1 MLLFLVS
8 FEIDARDITGN
19 ETFTNLTIESGDT
32 WTVTGSGTVTITVE
46 NNLTIESGGK
56 LTYKRGSGLEKLIIN
71 VGNNATINGEVDLKG
86 KDRDTN
92 IYEGS
97 SNITSD
103 NGKKIIL
110 NVTKDVNVAGQIFT
124 NGGKGGIKQY
134 SGYHQYPF
142 GFSAGNGGEINLI
155 TKEGNLY
162 VGGNLSATGG
172 NGAYTYGGGAGGNG
186 GNISLKAEQGN
197 TYISANISAKGG
209 AGGDGNYGG
218 AGGNGGNI
226 EIYVKYLKLY
236 SNIYTSAHGGKGG
249 DGIYND
255 SSLGATG
262 SIKIYYGYGDKFD
275 VVIPYTSNDYY
286 YRDNLIDKM
295 KEEEQFKW
303 LTNGKEYVLSDI
315 EFLYSGQQYYK
326 YISCNIRIKNPFT
339 IHKDQNIPNVENMVL
354 NIKNKEE
361 AVDEPILYTNSS
373 ICTWSGAIDSQEENG
388 IPSSGINGYKIIL
401 FNNQNNKIG
410 EKYIKT
416 LDSLT
421 TEIENINY
429 LKNQINLLSDEISS
443 LTGEINNLTERMKG
457 CRDSRVIRDL
467 QEEQEELLGKREA
480 LTKKLQP
487 LIIEKE
493 ELISNGSTL
502 EEEQARLINE
512 RITISSKYK
521 GAGDKKRIDLAEVV
535 VDEQYLID
543 NKLKDGKYKVKI
555 EVWDNAGNTNSVR
568 NTSSIEKE
576 FVLDTVAPNN
586 PTYDADTPI
595 INTEGI
601 TINWEASDNEGGSGI
616 GGKNY
621 CYEVGFYEGEVN
633 DFENYSGEKTES
645 EISNK
650 DETAA
655 NYSITE
661 YNKQITYRVR
671 AWDKAGNHSKWVIG
685 EAVTPPA
692 PGDINNI
699 ITGGVDLNYIDA
711 EHEEYYAEIEIPS
724 LGEQVEEYKVIREEY
739 DTDENLVNTVETDWF
754 RSDEIEEGE
763 EREGYVINKEVDSD
777 GNTIYILKDQGI
789 GGSDLKAH
797 GDYIYSISTRS
808 QPYENSSG
816 EEKYNIV
823 DAQEYPKI
831 RIANNPPEHQG
842 GISPHGSSKEPEL
855 FNDNS
860 VKFIVDSFI
869 DRDND
874 QLDLDDYTFV
884 LQYKDAYGIWRAA
897 NLLSKSE
904 NNNKVS
910 IMTTELAEG
919 EYRWQVQVSDTL
931 DTTIVPGVEE
941 YYYFEVDRTAPEA
954 PGFDLSTNNISSAG
968 TVNIDDGIVYINN
981 QSITLENSGIDAS
994 SDVMELRVYEKIGDN
1009 AATLLTTAEP
1019 DENINSTF
1027 ATEGQRKLIITGVDA
1042 AGNEGDLESKSRKLT
1057 VIYDGQ
1063 APTNPGDYSYTGGDG
1078 AVTVDWSDYT
1088 ATDNGASGID
1098 HYKLEYKRFDQTESK
1113 WIAVQGEISAS
1124 DARYTITGLNDNEAV
1139 EVRIKTVDKAGNES
1153 AWFGKDET
1161 GYSLAGEVSILED
1174 SINSYSYQEN
1184 QDGSYNHQ
1192 VRLKWNSVVAAD
1204 LMVKWQRVNGDETN
1218 SMQDSGWIDNR
1229 VDYTIDVDPHGSYKA
1244 WVVSRNTQGEENE
1257 ITDEDKYTFSISN
1270 NKPLAPE
1277 VNYED
1282 YQYIGDSVTL
1292 RTAGANDPD
1301 MEDTLIYYF
1310 TIQDQAGEKIISR
1323 EVVNNYPYQF
1333 TVNNLTEGESYNWW
1347 VEAQDQYMEST
1358 DYVKSEVVTSTVDTT
1373 APVVS
1378 VTDENTEYLADLE
1391 VEIGVSDKI
1400 SGIKEI
1406 KYYWNEEDNPTTI
1419 NLGAGIYQKDISIEA
1434 LHGNNIL
1441 YLQAVDHAGN
1451 ETNLLSRRY
1460 LIDKTKPQIE
1470 DFSLAGQLVDG
1481 QYYTT
1486 NSNSLYGSWEFIEPE
1501 TGIDY
1506 YKYAVI
1512 TKDEVSQI
1520 DSLAIDRFVTV
1531 DTNEME
1537 GDFDQVI
1544 EISLEEGREY
1554 YLVIEGVNKVGRSSG
1569 LIISKN
1575 GVVIDSKPPV
1585 ITDIQLD
1592 NVVDYGSKV
1601 YLNDLAGLS
1610 MSADISDT
1618 GSGIAQTGYA
1628 LAKDINQLE
1637 TVVWYTSLA
1646 ELKNLAQVEDGESYY
1661 LAIKAKD
1668 KLGQE
1673 MIEYSKPIIIDQTA
1687 PEINKLI
1694 AGNELEID
1702 SPSDLYEVKPG
1713 YKIPITLEISD
1724 ESDLANITYSIGRS
1738 PGDNSVSNE
1747 IYPDKNGWI
1756 ELDTNLIQQFI
1767 IDEELSDGTYY
1778 LNIKVKNKAN
1788 LVTEFSS
1795 NPIKVNS
1802 NIQPRPE
1809 VIDDG
1814 AFTANNKELHFSW
1827 NFTDTPDEVVAYEY
1841 QIVDKESNLVK
1852 NWQQVAIQTAGN
1864 SQSLI
1869 VENLDLEDNM
1879 KYFIKVRALYQESSY
1894 SEVGLSDG
1902 IVVDTTVPTGLLID
1916 DGEYIAG
1923 NKLHLKWEAE
1933 DNESPISKYQVKVGT
1948 SPGANDITGDWIE
1961 LDNSGEGIIEG
1972 LELTTN
1978 QVYFT
1983 TLRVLNSAGLIAE
1996 TTSGG
2001 FRVDKTPPPVPM
2013 VLDGGSYNNEKYLAF
2028 DWNWSK
2034 TDSQS
2039 GIKEYQYALLTKRE
2053 VTNNTNWQSAA
2064 LNREVELSE
2073 GLIDGQKYY
2082 LAVKAINGAGMISIG
2097 YSDGMLID
2105 TSKPNP
2111 PEVDDFVD
2119 YQLIDNNSL
2128 SAHFT
2133 ASDDE
2138 SGIDHYEYSIG
2149 TFNNRDLI
2157 ISNKGF
2163 SGEDITEAG
2172 LSLDKG
2178 EIYFTTVKA
2187 INGAGLVSM
2196 ESMSDGIKIIDG
2208 SPEIYNVKD
2217 YGDFTTFADK
2227 IIVSWDYKSS
2237 DVPIDYYEVAVST
2250 SANESNFNWTK
2261 VTKQQLVIT
2270 PELIGLESFEDGMK
2284 YYVYI
2289 RGINRA
2295 GIKTPTSKLGKTD
2308 GIVVD
2313 STPPSKPQIK
2323 HDDDYTTTDFK
2334 IEWKSI
2340 EDDTEIVAYRY
2351 AIGTSRGG
2359 TEITNGWQYV
2369 STNQEIYSRVLKLDL
2384 NHNQRYYLTVQ
2395 SKNIAGLWSE
2405 LGYDDGVIAD
2415 LTSPLIPV
2423 LEYNNNYITSL
2434 EEIRNITW
2442 ESDDPETGITGYRYQ
2457 VVQSKEGLD
2466 WTGIEEYE
2474 TTKKQLTIDI
2484 GNLNLIEDE
2493 KYYVGLQVRNRLG
2506 VWSKTGFSQQ
2516 LTVDTI
2522 LPEIYLENQD
2532 KEMVTNSGQ
2541 IDVPW
2546 QVSEEAIVYYR
2557 VIRPDGSMNPEVGY
2571 HKQDGQSNILYN
2583 YQFDE
2588 LLEGSYKLELYGV
2601 DLAGNTGQKVTQEI
2615 RLNAKPR
2622 INVGSDLAT
2631 FKGRVVDFAAM
2642 VSDPDGEVV
2651 KYIWSFGDGSEVSNQ
2666 KAPAHFYSE
2675 LGSYQVTLT
2684 CIDNDG
2690 GESSDS
2696 LWIEVTNTTE
2706 GSLVMDE
2713 SWFGEMNITGTVIV
2727 PTWIN
2732 LTIEPGTK
2740 ITFPRDTSL
2749 IIYGNLKVEGIDS
2762 KQIIFTTSSIIEE
2775 WEGIKIDSSIS
2786 QISVEESIIENAKR
2800 GITLNES
2807 NGEFNNLTLRNNKV
2821 GIHLINSSPVIQ
2833 YSQILNNELYGI
2845 KEDGDSNPELLGNYF
2860 DGNKAGDY
2868 YDSRLTILIFDELLD
2883 LNR

>member
-1 MLLFLVS
+1 MKCHLKIKIVLALLMLLFLVS

-19 ETFTNLTIESGDT
+19 ETFNNLIISRGSTWRITKNGDVTLTVKGNFIIEEGATLTYNKANKNKFTVTINVSGNTEIYGTIDLAGKDGSKGAGNGHDAGSPGENGGHGKNLTINTREGYFKIQ
-32 WTVTGSGTVTITVE
+32 GKIT
-46 NNLTIESGGK
+46 T
-56 LTYKRGSGLEKLIIN
+56 
-71 VGNNATINGEVDLKG
+71 
-86 KDRDTN
+86 
-92 IYEGS
+92 
-97 SNITSD
+97 
-103 NGKKIIL
+103 
-110 NVTKDVNVAGQIFT
+110 
-124 NGGKGGIKQY
+124 KGG
-134 SGYHQYPF
+134 
-142 GFSAGNGGEINLI
+142 N
-155 TKEGNLY
+155 
-162 VGGNLSATGG
+162 
-172 NGAYTYGGGAGGNG
+172 
-186 GNISLKAEQGN
+186 
-197 TYISANISAKGG
+197 
-209 AGGDGNYGG
+209 
-218 AGGNGGNI
+218 
-226 EIYVKYLKLY
+226 
-236 SNIYTSAHGGKGG
+236 GGKGG
-249 DGIYND
+249 DGDDGSGAHDKDSGGHGGDGGDAGKIKIVAKQFIGNSDSERGAEINSQKGSKGADGWPYYSGSYTATDGIAENPMIIIGYGHTNIWGYRFHVSKMYLVPRKSDSNFIEKNVIAPAERELADVLKEKEYTYTMDLKKNTAFFLYDIYTVHFKVKVNNNIYPD
-255 SSLGATG
+255 ANITKDNLAPNPIRNITIDDKRGSEIFINNPTPTVKWDKVVDAEGQKAMDGTKVPVSGIKNYRFTIYSQRNGSKIYSKNIMQVTGGANYLAERTNYLADGTYQVSLQAWDNADNFNEKARLNFTIDTVDPSTPVLDAPEIGTQSFTINWQASTDNISGVANYEIEFYDEYNNPLLKGEAAATEDMG
-262 SIKIYYGYGDKFD
+262 SYTVTETDYKNNFRPNQKVIYRVRAVDKAGNKSAMDEGSLVTAPATASIKTPISTGGEYGNYYVRVEIPSLEEKADRYRILRKGASQTSFKEVKSWFSITQNEEIFIDRDSLLEKHGKYEYKVETINSAGDQNTIQSSREYSVQIKNNKPQSQGLIAPKSGSKFNDRSKEYSILPFSDGDRDGLDYEFILEYMDANGDWIVSNQLDETTFNKNSDQVSIMAKNLDEGGYRWSVEVDDGYDT
-275 VVIPYTSNDYY
+275 VTTDYY
-286 YRDNLIDKM
+286 YFMTDYTAPKSPDFTLLEANIDSDGIANIDDN
-295 KEEEQFKW
+295 
-303 LTNGKEYVLSDI
+303 V
-315 EFLYSGQQYYK
+315 
-326 YISCNIRIKNPFT
+326 
-339 IHKDQNIPNVENMVL
+339 
-354 NIKNKEE
+354 
-361 AVDEPILYTNSS
+361 LYTNNQSLTLKNIIVANDVEEVRVYEDDRLLTTAVPINQKISNLEVTLNS
-373 ICTWSGAIDSQEENG
+373 IEGRREIRLTAIDDVGNE
-388 IPSSGINGYKIIL
+388 SSA
-401 FNNQNNKIG
+401 
-410 EKYIKT
+410 
-416 LDSLT
+416 
-421 TEIENINY
+421 
-429 LKNQINLLSDEISS
+429 
-443 LTGEINNLTERMKG
+443 
-457 CRDSRVIRDL
+457 RVI
-467 QEEQEELLGKREA
+467 
-480 LTKKLQP
+480 T
-487 LIIEKE
+487 
-493 ELISNGSTL
+493 
-502 EEEQARLINE
+502 
-512 RITISSKYK
+512 TIY
-521 GAGDKKRIDLAEVV
+521 D
-535 VDEQYLID
+535 QQ
-543 NKLKDGKYKVKI
+543 
-555 EVWDNAGNTNSVR
+555 
-568 NTSSIEKE
+568 
-576 FVLDTVAPNN
+576 APNN
-586 PTYDADTPI
+586 PSDFTYKGGL
-595 INTEGI
+595 NSL
-601 TINWEASDNEGGSGI
+601 TINWNQPTDQ
-616 GGKNY
+616 
-621 CYEVGFYEGEVN
+621 GE
-633 DFENYSGEKTES
+633 S
-645 EISNK
+645 
-650 DETAA
+650 
-655 NYSITE
+655 
-661 YNKQITYRVR
+661 
-671 AWDKAGNHSKWVIG
+671 
-685 EAVTPPA
+685 
-692 PGDINNI
+692 
-699 ITGGVDLNYIDA
+699 GVD
-711 EHEEYYAEIEIPS
+711 YY
-724 LGEQVEEYKVIREEY
+724 R
-739 DTDENLVNTVETDWF
+739 
-754 RSDEIEEGE
+754 
-763 EREGYVINKEVDSD
+763 
-777 GNTIYILKDQGI
+777 
-789 GGSDLKAH
+789 
-797 GDYIYSISTRS
+797 
-808 QPYENSSG
+808 
-816 EEKYNIV
+816 
-823 DAQEYPKI
+823 
-831 RIANNPPEHQG
+831 
-842 GISPHGSSKEPEL
+842 
-855 FNDNS
+855 
-860 VKFIVDSFI
+860 
-869 DRDND
+869 
-874 QLDLDDYTFV
+874 
-884 LQYKDAYGIWRAA
+884 
-897 NLLSKSE
+897 
-904 NNNKVS
+904 
-910 IMTTELAEG
+910 
-919 EYRWQVQVSDTL
+919 
-931 DTTIVPGVEE
+931 
-941 YYYFEVDRTAPEA
+941 
-954 PGFDLSTNNISSAG
+954 
-968 TVNIDDGIVYINN
+968 
-981 QSITLENSGIDAS
+981 
-994 SDVMELRVYEKIGDN
+994 
-1009 AATLLTTAEP
+1009 
-1019 DENINSTF
+1019 
-1027 ATEGQRKLIITGVDA
+1027 
-1042 AGNEGDLESKSRKLT
+1042 
-1057 VIYDGQ
+1057 
-1063 APTNPGDYSYTGGDG
+1063 
-1078 AVTVDWSDYT
+1078 
-1088 ATDNGASGID
+1088 
-1098 HYKLEYKRFDQTESK
+1098 LEYKRINQQDATF
-1113 WIAVQGEISAS
+1113 IAINKVNNTQYS
-1124 DARYTITGLNDNEAV
+1124 ITGLDYNEPIW
-1139 EVRIKTVDKAGNES
+1139 VRIKAVDKAGNES
-1153 AWFGKDET
+1153 TSWLTKSNGYY
-1161 GYSLAGEVSILED
+1161 GYSLPEEGVILNQSFNYGESIDGGYDHTVNLTLKPVKAAAFKIRWQEL
-1174 SINSYSYQEN
+1174 NSASNPIQESEWITNSN
-1184 QDGSYNHQ
+1184 QESFISQVKPHKQYNYWIVTRNGRGEEVKSDIYGIQVPNHQ
-1192 VRLKWNSVVAAD
+1192 PTKPI
-1204 LMVKWQRVNGDETN
+1204 
-1218 SMQDSGWIDNR
+1218 IDQE
-1229 VDYTIDVDPHGSYKA
+1229 IYK
-1244 WVVSRNTQGEENE
+1244 
-1257 ITDEDKYTFSISN
+1257 
-1270 NKPLAPE
+1270 
-1277 VNYED
+1277 
-1282 YQYIGDSVTL
+1282 YINHLPIEL
-1292 RTAGANDPD
+1292 RTARVIDYD
-1301 MEDTLIYYF
+1301 QDLLSYYF
-1310 TIQDQAGEKIISR
+1310 TVVDKAGNPI
-1323 EVVNNYPYQF
+1323 VNKEQSNIENGDKLSYQLLASDL
-1333 TVNNLTEGESYNWW
+1333 VDGQSYCWW
-1347 VEAQDQYMEST
+1347 VEVEDGYGANIS
-1358 DYVKSEVVTSTVDTT
+1358 SEIITSTVDLI
-1373 APVVS
+1373 APSINIIEANEV
-1378 VTDENTEYLADLE
+1378 YLPELRIE
-1391 VEIGVSDKI
+1391 VQVNDKI

-1961 LDNSGEGIIEG
+1961 LDNSGEGIVEG

-1996 TTSGG
+1996 TTSDG

-2097 YSDGMLID
+2097 YSDGILID

-2369 STNQEIYSRVLKLDL
+2369 STNQELYSRVLKLDL

-2571 HKQDGQSNILYN
+2571 HKQDGQANILYN